1 MPEAAPSS
9 LRVLV
14 RPAML
19 GLHLLAIA
27 AIAAMVVAG
36 VWQFGTYGD
45 ARRDDTAAVISGPVA
60 PLSQV
65 LGPDD
70 PLTDAALDTRVVA
83 EGTYAAQQFVVR
95 DREDAGESGY
105 WVVTPLLVSGDTAE
119 GAEPSALLV
128 VRGWQASATAP
139 PAPRGEVRVTGV
151 LEPGEEGLTTVD
163 AEGVIDSVRIPT
175 LLNAVDFDLY
185 SGYLVRISEEPPPE
199 DGLRPVTPQ
208 APEGSWTT
216 GLRNLAYALQWWVFA
231 AFGVFMWWRICCEEV
246 ERRTTTPSSARPA
259 PVG

>member
-1 MPEAAPSS
+1 
-9 LRVLV
+9 
-14 RPAML
+14 ML

-36 VWQFGTYGD
+36 GWQFDTYGD
-45 ARRDDTAAVISGPVA
+45 ARRDDTVAVISGPVV

-83 EGTYAAQQFVVR
+83 EGTYAGQQFLVR
-95 DREDAGESGY
+95 DREDAGKSGY
-105 WVVTPLLVSGDTAE
+105 WVLTPLLVSGDTAA
-119 GAEPSALLV
+119 GAEPSAALLV

-139 PAPRGEVRVTGV
+139 PASAGEVRVTGV
-151 LEPGEEGLTTVD
+151 LEPGEEAPTTVD
-163 AEGVIDSVRIPT
+163 AERVIDSVRIPT

-185 SGYLVRISEEPPPE
+185 SGYLLRTSEEPPVE

-208 APEGSWTT
+208 TPEGSWTT
-216 GLRNLAYALQWWVFA
+216 GLRNLAYAMQWWVFA
-231 AFGVFMWWRICCEEV
+231 AFGVYMWWRICGEEV
-246 ERRTTTPSSARPA
+246 ARHTTTPSSARPA